1 MKLEKSAKK
10 TWRTENM
17 DFGFLLVTD
26 DLWKIVTYAKNWAKN
41 LKKSFNCNFF
51 FQFLEHTVHFAN
63 RWEHYRAR
71 VKLNSVVEKK
81 HVQLRL
87 LSIHLD
93 EKQVTAKLKSIVK
106 LGNTKYNN
114 GSTKGKSAHSRLESS
129 QTIIFYSLFIVH
141 SFLEKWFQNHLLRY
155 HKLHM
160 LNSK

>member
-1 MKLEKSAKK
+1 
-10 TWRTENM
+10 M
-17 DFGFLLVTD
+17 DFGFLVVTD

-51 FQFLEHTVHFAN
+51 QFLEQTVHFAN

-114 GSTKGKSAHSRLESS
+114 GST
-129 QTIIFYSLFIVH
+129 
-141 SFLEKWFQNHLLRY
+141 
-155 HKLHM
+155 
-160 LNSK
+160 

>member
-1 MKLEKSAKK
+1 MTDWEYGFFSGIWWQMIFEKSSHMPKIGQK
-10 TWRTENM
+10 TWKRV
-17 DFGFLLVTD
+17 L
-26 DLWKIVTYAKNWAKN
+26 IAI
-41 LKKSFNCNFF
+41 F

-114 GSTKGKSAHSRLESS
+114 GST
-129 QTIIFYSLFIVH
+129 
-141 SFLEKWFQNHLLRY
+141 
-155 HKLHM
+155 
-160 LNSK
+160 